1 MSDDFFQLVERDTIG
16 GWSCVNHDVEWRCAG
31 KQQHSA
37 KLTKPSFQTISID
50 GGSAVF
56 RDDET
61 DTSVLETRKG
71 SDSPNIEVFGSESLP
86 CSCDAA
92 QMRATRDAA
101 SALKRLG
108 LTRRRTCSGAAR

>member
-1 MSDDFFQLVERDTIG
+1 M
-16 GWSCVNHDVEWRCAG
+16 NHDIEWWRVR
-31 KQQHSA
+31 KHQRSA
-37 KLTKPSFQTISID
+37 EFTKPSFQTISID
-50 GGSAVF
+50 GGFAVF

-61 DTSVLETRKG
+61 DTSMLETRKG

-86 CSCDAA
+86 YSCDAA
-92 QMRATRDAA
+92 QMRATRNAA